1 MWRSTAATLAVAVL
15 GLGMI
20 VADAAPATIT
30 DYGVT
35 ATITPSVA
43 PTRLPA
49 KSAAPVKLAVDGS
62 VSCQERCASALRAFS
77 VRLDGRV
84 SVDVEGL
91 PTCRLGQI
99 KSTLPSEA
107 RKVCGRALV
116 GTGTIFSQTVSIPG
130 QASVATPPEQ
140 LLFFNG
146 KGGTLIMHVSGGYA
160 SPVGAA
166 DDFTIKLGTGIP
178 ISAFSFR
185 FTLGKAWR
193 YRGERHSYLNGRCAS
208 GSLRHTITLEMG
220 GGPVSETVAQPCT
233 KRSG

>member
-1 MWRSTAATLAVAVL
+1 MWRSTAATLAVAAL
-15 GLGMI
+15 GLIG
-20 VADAAPATIT
+20 ADAASATIT
-30 DYGVT
+30 ASGVT

-49 KSAAPVKLAVDGS
+49 KSVAPVKLAVDGS
-62 VSCQERCASALRAFS
+62 VSCQERCASSLRAFS

-84 SVDVEGL
+84 LADVEGL
-91 PTCRLGQI
+91 PACRLGQI
-99 KSTLPSEA
+99 KNTFPPEA
-107 RKVCGRALV
+107 RKNCGRALV

-130 QASVATPPEQ
+130 QAPATTPPEQ

-146 KGGTLIMHVSGGYA
+146 KGGTLIMHFSGGYA

-166 DDFTIKLGTGIP
+166 DDLTITLGTGIP

-185 FTLGKAWR
+185 FRLGKTWR
-193 YRGERHSYLNGRCAS
+193 YQGERHSYLNGRCAS
-208 GSLRHTITLEMG
+208 GSLRHTVTLEMA
-220 GGPVSETVAQPCT
+220 GGPVPESVAQPCT